1 MKLSPEAEAKME
13 ANRLKKLQN
22 DADNKKCFWAFVAL
36 GCIIF
41 GTSFFAGARSTMLDG
56 AQGTGIFYTAM
67 AAGFFQILF
76 GIGTVVIGFV
86 NYRRS
91 PVAGTCCIGVCLIL
105 LLYYLLHLEQNIAG
119 INIVLVLAALALCA
133 WAQVITH
140 REEALK
146 TEEGYPL
153 FSPEASYAGK
163 YELPPDVRLR
173 QQAASQAM
181 GTVGPPAAPPLPAS
195 PEQETAAAAA
205 SLFGGKEVR
214 LPNEVRVPE
223 FSRRASVQEAP
234 VQANAGLTPEA
245 HLMDM
250 TAAPSH
256 AVQPG
261 NASLLPDA
269 AAVEAQLQAAKQIQT
284 QNSVNAMLESFAH
297 AADEAPKT
305 GVEALPKVSAEE
317 LLMDMTAVPS
327 HAVQKGDAAQLPD
340 PAEVRA
346 RMAAMKKARDEH
358 EAAMKQARLDHPLN

>member
-1 MKLSPEAEAKME
+1 MKLSPEAEEKLAE
-13 ANRLKKLQN
+13 NRLKKLKN

-56 AQGTGIFYTAM
+56 AHGSGIFYTAM
-67 AAGFFQILF
+67 AAGFFQILL
-76 GIGTVVIGFV
+76 GIGMVIIGFI

-91 PVAGTCCIGVCLIL
+91 PVAGTCCIGVCLFM

-119 INIVLVLAALALCA
+119 INIVLIFAALALCA
-133 WAQVITH
+133 WAQIITH

-153 FSPEASYAGK
+153 FSPEASYAGE
-163 YELPPDVRLR
+163 YELPADVRLR
-173 QQAASQAM
+173 QQSASRAM

-205 SLFGGKEVR
+205 SLFGGKDVRLPQEVR
-214 LPNEVRVPE
+214 LPEVQTADFGLE
-223 FSRRASVQEAP
+223 AELGTARAAIPAP
-234 VQANAGLTPEA
+234 
-245 HLMDM
+245 
-250 TAAPSH
+250 
-256 AVQPG
+256 
-261 NASLLPDA
+261 
-269 AAVEAQLQAAKQIQT
+269 QIT
-284 QNSVNAMLESFAH
+284 GDVTLDSFA
-297 AADEAPKT
+297 ADAPAAPKT
-305 GVEALPKVSAEE
+305 GAEALPKVSAEE

-327 HAVQKGDAAQLPD
+327 HAVKKGDASQLPD